1 MYLCKRTRTGLG
13 IHLCTRLPVFMLSL
27 DAVSFRVGNKVL
39 LHDISCSLPAG
50 RLYGLI
56 GHNGSGKS
64 TLIRLLGGELAPSS
78 GQIRLEGNSVHALSA
93 KARARRMAY
102 LPQHL
107 PEAADFHVRELVML
121 GRFPWQGWLQK
132 PSAEDAEVVA
142 QAMRQTAVEPFAD
155 QPVNTL
161 SGGERQRVWLA
172 MCLAQQ
178 SAYLLLDEPLAALD
192 IVYQIEIL
200 QLIRRLV
207 DERGLTVVL
216 IIHDINLAAQFC
228 DELIALK
235 GGRLYRQA
243 PVADL
248 MQADVLHELFGVR
261 LHLLDH
267 PDGQHRVAV
276 V

>member
-1 MYLCKRTRTGLG
+1 
-13 IHLCTRLPVFMLSL
+13 MLSL

-39 LHDISCSLPAG
+39 LHDISCSLPTG

-78 GQIRLEGNSVHALSA
+78 GAVRLEDSTVHTLS
-93 KARARRMAY
+93 ARARARHIAY

-132 PSAEDAEVVA
+132 PTAQDMDLVA
-142 QAMRQTAVEPFAD
+142 QAMAQTAVAQFAD

-192 IVYQIEIL
+192 IVYQVEVL

-207 DERGLTVVL
+207 DGQGLTVVI
-216 IIHDINLAAQFC
+216 IIHDINLAARFC

-243 PVADL
+243 PVSEL
-248 MQADVLHELFGVR
+248 MQADALHELFGVH
-261 LHLLDH
+261 LHLLNH